1 MRTTVLVMW
10 SVVLITGSACARLGI
25 GGAASPASETVSA
38 RDLSP
43 IAGEWRGTVGD
54 SQLAEPTGMSTAR
67 VDLVIN
73 PDGTWT
79 GVEKYK
85 NSVRRSAGTV
95 RIAGNHIVLDGKI
108 VDGDNV
114 LIGKPISYDVTRH
127 RERDA
132 YGFANS
138 YFVGSRWPVSL
149 ALRKIS

>member
-1 MRTTVLVMW
+1 MAAVVLVA
-10 SVVLITGSACARLGI
+10 GAACARLDLR
-25 GGAASPASETVSA
+25 GAASPATESTSTPE
-38 RDLSP
+38 LST
-43 IAGEWRGTVGD
+43 IAGQWRGTVAD
-54 SQLAEPTGMSTAR
+54 SQLAEPDGMKTAR
-67 VDLVIN
+67 VDLVIA

-95 RIAGNHIVLDGKI
+95 RIERDHVVLDGKI
-108 VDGDNV
+108 VDGDSA
-114 LIGKPISYDVTRH
+114 LIGKPIGYDLKRY

-138 YFVGSRWPVSL
+138 YFVGSRWPVPI